1 LQLYDSSG
9 AVIAKNDNWQTT
21 EISGIITSDQV
32 SDIQN
37 SGHVPS
43 EAADSA
49 IIATLAPGAYTAIVS
64 GVNGATGIGI
74 VEVFDLQ

>member
-1 LQLYDSSG
+1 MVGVGY
-9 AVIAKNDNWQTT
+9 
-21 EISGIITSDQV
+21 ISGIITSDQV

-37 SGHVPS
+37 SEHAPS

-49 IIATLAPGAYTAIVS
+49 IIATLSPGAYTAIVS

-74 VEVFDLQ
+74 LEVFDLPYGTQSITADA